1 MQAVLTAVEL
11 TDHDR
16 DALREAVRARLAAL
30 YGGDR
35 GSPPEPL
42 YDDPVRQIA
51 ELRTLALEL
60 QDAATLLEAAE
71 NGSLSAE
78 NVRLFHAARG

>member
-1 MQAVLTAVEL
+1 MQAVLTPVEL
-11 TDHDR
+11 TNHDR

-30 YGGDR
+30 YGVDR
-35 GSPPEPL
+35 DSPLEPL

-51 ELRTLALEL
+51 ELRTLAVEL

-78 NVRLFHAARG
+78 NVRLFRAARG